1 MNPYE
6 QRQQQRAERLR
17 ARSTKLAAEAEQLH
31 ATNHTLLRVMNGSP
45 ILVGHHSEKRHR
57 RDLDKMDARLHKAVE
72 LKNEAASCARRADA
86 AESNETI
93 SSDDPDAIGKLR
105 VKLAELT
112 ARREQAVKINAAIR
126 KAKPDQDMPDQ
137 DMSGDMRVHL
147 ALVALG
153 LSREDALKFG
163 SKNVMGDRGIPP
175 YRMALNAA
183 EAKRLA
189 GRIAELEKRATAAP
203 VAPVIVGAYSITEED
218 NRLRVRFPGKPD
230 AETRMALRRA
240 GFLWA
245 PSVGAWQRRPSQQ
258 ARVFAE
264 ALVER
269 LAGVVKESA

>member
-1 MNPYE
+1 MNPCE
-6 QRQQQRAERLR
+6 QRQQARATRLR

-57 RDLDKMDARLHKAVE
+57 RDIAKMDRRLHKAVE
-72 LKNEAASCARRADA
+72 LTEEAASCARRAEA
-86 AESNETI
+86 AESNDTI
-93 SSDDPDAIGKLR
+93 SGDDPEAIGKLR

-126 KAKPDQDMPDQ
+126 KSHKLG
-137 DMSGDMRVHL
+137 GDWAAFAAADIM
-147 ALVALG
+147 ALG
-153 LSREDALKFG
+153 VGLQLAKAYTLPDAH
-163 SKNVMGDRGIPP
+163 GDIGVPG
-175 YRMALNAA
+175 YRLRNWAS
-183 EAKRLA
+183 ECKRLA

>member
-6 QRQQQRAERLR
+6 QRQQLRAERLR
-17 ARSTKLAAEAEQLH
+17 ARSTKLAAEADALH
-31 ATNHTLLRVMNGSP
+31 ATNHTLLGIMNGSP

-72 LKNEAASCARRADA
+72 LTNEAASCARRADA

-105 VKLAELT
+105 VKLAELESKR
-112 ARREQAVKINAAIR
+112 AKAVEANALIR
-126 KAKPDQDMPDQ
+126 KAQKIDKGKNWLPFAWELLQAVGWNLANAQ
-137 DMSGDMRVHL
+137 TLTRGDVH
-147 ALVALG
+147 
-153 LSREDALKFG
+153 
-163 SKNVMGDRGIPP
+163 GDIGVPG
-175 YRMALNAA
+175 YRLRNWAS
-183 EAKRLA
+183 ECKRLA
-189 GRIAELEKRATAAP
+189 GRIAELEKRATDAP
-203 VAPVIVGAYSITEED
+203 VAPVTVGAYSIVEED